1 MQLESMADLC
11 ARRFRF
17 GGKKEAAGGAGA
29 VIQARIMG
37 IEYCVMV
44 G

>member
-1 MQLESMADLC
+1 MIPS

-17 GGKKEAAGGAGA
+17 GGEKEAAGGAVA
-29 VIQARIMG
+29 VMLVGIMG
-37 IEYCVMV
+37 IECRLVI